1 MMRHPTVKLAGG
13 GEEKEEKK
21 ATKGKRVGFQ
31 EADDD
36 KPERDGEVSKHFFS
50 LIIFP
55 VLSCCHKGWTFLAT
69 A

>member
-21 ATKGKRVGFQ
+21 ATKSKRVGFQ

-36 KPERDGEVSKHFFS
+36 KLERDGEVSKHCQRQCFGPEA
-50 LIIFP
+50 LG
-55 VLSCCHKGWTFLAT
+55 L
-69 A
+69 

>member
-21 ATKGKRVGFQ
+21 ATKSKRVGFQ

-36 KPERDGEVSKHFFS
+36 KPERDGEVSKHCQTK
-50 LIIFP
+50 LD
-55 VLSCCHKGWTFLAT
+55 
-69 A
+69 

>member
-21 ATKGKRVGFQ
+21 ATKSKRVGFQ

-36 KPERDGEVSKHFFS
+36 KLEKACEELVGDDIDDEV
-50 LIIFP
+50 
-55 VLSCCHKGWTFLAT
+55 
-69 A
+69 

>member
-36 KPERDGEVSKHFFS
+36 KPERDGEVSKHCQRHNGPEALS
-50 LIIFP
+50 L
-55 VLSCCHKGWTFLAT
+55 
-69 A
+69 